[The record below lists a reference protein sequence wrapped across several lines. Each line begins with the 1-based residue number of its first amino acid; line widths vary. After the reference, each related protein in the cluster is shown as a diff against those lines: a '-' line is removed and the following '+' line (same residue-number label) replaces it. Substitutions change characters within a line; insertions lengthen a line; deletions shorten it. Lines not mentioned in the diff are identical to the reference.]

1 MLDSRL
7 EPKPKSAN
15 GSRTA
20 NGYRPLVPHDFTQGM
35 GNAAYGYVA
44 AAAVGMGM
52 LVGVAVAVTTS
63 QARVSAAPRMA
74 DSLST
79 HTCGLSMLPASY
91 VGTTASLLS
100 RIEPVD
106 KPRAGSSQLLNLDDQ
121 GTHKHSHKKH
131 GLKKLLNW
139 KKSEKGP
146 RAQKRMAY
154 VSPKTQVAETT
165 PVDQPTA
172 LELAVAAAARGP
184 FYLGI
189 QGDVTVAN
197 YNATTGTVQTYE
209 GETYQLATNSS
220 STNSIAWQDYPF
232 NVHYRCD
239 GGGNCMLSH
248 AGVSAIA
255 KLAR

>member
-1 MLDSRL
+1 MQDSQL
-7 EPKPKSAN
+7 ETKPKS
-15 GSRTA
+15 A
-20 NGYRPLVPHDFTQGM
+20 NGYRPLVPIDFTQGM
-35 GNAAYGYVA
+35 SNAAYGYVA
-44 AAAVGMGM
+44 AAAVGMGL

-63 QARVSAAPRMA
+63 QARVSAAPRVA

-79 HTCGLSMLPASY
+79 RTSGLGMLPASY

-100 RIEPVD
+100 RIEPGP
-106 KPRAGSSQLLNLDDQ
+106 KPAAATVSLVKISEPAA
-121 GTHKHSHKKH
+121 HKHGHKKH
-131 GLKKLLNW
+131 GLRKLLSW
-139 KKSEKGP
+139 KKTDKDHK
-146 RAQKRMAY
+146 AQKRMAY
-154 VSPKTQVAETT
+154 VSPKTQAPAKDAEAA
-165 PVDQPTA
+165 PADQPTA
-172 LELAVAAAARGP
+172 LELATAAAAKGP

-209 GETYQLATNSS
+209 GETYQLATNSA

-248 AGVSAIA
+248 GGVSAIA